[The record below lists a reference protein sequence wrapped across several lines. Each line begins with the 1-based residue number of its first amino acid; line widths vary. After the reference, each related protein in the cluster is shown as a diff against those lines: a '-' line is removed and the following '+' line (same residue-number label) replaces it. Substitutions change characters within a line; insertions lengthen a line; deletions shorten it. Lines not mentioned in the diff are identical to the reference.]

1 MSNFCTLSQAKPNEQ
16 DPFKIPA
23 YPEYPKLRLG
33 TQLDAIYERLYR
45 DGYGIRKPG
54 ISDALPKVFNCSPSK
69 SISSGSPSA
78 YLLITVRHKQLQCW
92 HRRTAGMFCESMKSF
107 SLIRTTAASIQ
118 RPSGLPRLIGIM
130 FGTMPVFSGRPEALQ
145 FLWAF
150 SKHRTAATSRCLEIT
165 PPPKFAQK

>member
-54 ISDALPKVFNCSPSK
+54 ISA
-69 SISSGSPSA
+69 SILRPSA
-78 YLLITVRHKQLQCW
+78 LR
-92 HRRTAGMFCESMKSF
+92 
-107 SLIRTTAASIQ
+107 
-118 RPSGLPRLIGIM
+118 RLIGIT
-130 FGTMPVFSGRPEALQ
+130 FGTMPVFSERLEALQ
-145 FLWAF
+145 FL
-150 SKHRTAATSRCLEIT
+150 
-165 PPPKFAQK
+165 